1 MITVLAYDIG
11 TTGVKTC
18 LFEIGDSIVPIDSAR
33 ADYGLTV
40 LPGGGVEQD
49 PDEWWEAM
57 VSSTRVIAERQGDR
71 LAQVDGISFSSQQQS
86 LVLVDEQARHVHPSM
101 SYMDQRSTAQI
112 AAYAGKAPRV
122 AGINAP
128 FLARS
133 LWHTGAVSASVKDPV
148 WKYHWLRENRPE
160 EFARGHK
167 WLDVKDALIAK
178 MTGEFVMSEDSA
190 FATLLYDVR
199 SEEMRFSP
207 AMLRMLD
214 VRPEHLPRICAST
227 DVAGVLLPDAAAEL
241 GLPAGTKVF
250 AGAGDVAA
258 IAVGSGATEP
268 GETHV
273 YIGTSGWVS
282 TVSEKRTV
290 DTGAMIATIVGAQP
304 GRYNYFAELETAGKC
319 LEWVRDHLALDEI
332 DIYLRK
338 HHVAEDPATE
348 YATLYDYLSQVIAS
362 AAPGAGGVLFAPWL
376 HGNRCPFEDPDAR
389 GMFVGLGLDTGKT
402 EMLRAVIEGVCF
414 HMRWFV
420 ETEAKKVTTSER
432 VRFVGGGALS
442 DVTAQILADVL
453 QRGVDVV
460 ANPQDTGA
468 VGAALIGAVGLGE
481 VASLSEAPGL
491 IEVVGS
497 FEPDPATKVVYDRM
511 FAAFTQLHK
520 ANRKIFAL
528 LSQG

>member
-18 LFEIGDSIVPIDSAR
+18 LFEIGDSIVAIDSAR
-33 ADYGLTV
+33 AGYELNV
-40 LPGGGVEQD
+40 LPDGGAEQD
-49 PDEWWEAM
+49 PDEWWRAM
-57 VSSTRVIAERQGDR
+57 ASSTRAIAERQPDR
-71 LAQVDGISFSSQQQS
+71 LAGIDGISFSSQQQS
-86 LVLVDEQARHVHPSM
+86 LVLVDEQARHVYPAM

-122 AGINAP
+122 AGLNAA

-148 WKYHWLRENRPE
+148 WKYHWLRKNRPE

-167 WLDVKDALIAK
+167 WLDVKEALIAR

-190 FATLLYDVR
+190 FATLLYDAR
-199 SEEMRFSP
+199 CEEMRFSP

-214 VRPEHLPRICAST
+214 VQPEHLPRICAST
-227 DVAGVLLPDAAAEL
+227 DVVGLLLPDAASKL
-241 GLPAGTKVF
+241 GLPAGAKVL

-258 IAVGSGATEP
+258 ITVGSGATEP

-282 TVSEKRTV
+282 TVSEKRKV
-290 DTGAMIATIVGAQP
+290 DTSAMIATIVGAQP

-338 HHVAEDPATE
+338 HHVAEDPTTE
-348 YATLYDYLSQVIAS
+348 FATLYDYLSQVIAS
-362 AAPGAGGVLFAPWL
+362 AEPGAGGVLFAPWL

-420 ETEAKKVTTSER
+420 ETEAKKVTTSAR
-432 VRFVGGGALS
+432 IRFVGGGALS
-442 DVTAQILADVL
+442 DVTAQILANVL
-453 QRGVDVV
+453 QRTVDVV
-460 ANPQDTGA
+460 ANPQDAGA

-481 VASLSEAPGL
+481 VASISQAPGL
-491 IEVVGS
+491 IAVAKS
-497 FEPDPATKVVYDRM
+497 FEPDPATKAVYDRM
-511 FAAFTQLHK
+511 FGAFTQLHK
-520 ANRKIFAL
+520 ANRKIFAA
-528 LSQG
+528 LSQV